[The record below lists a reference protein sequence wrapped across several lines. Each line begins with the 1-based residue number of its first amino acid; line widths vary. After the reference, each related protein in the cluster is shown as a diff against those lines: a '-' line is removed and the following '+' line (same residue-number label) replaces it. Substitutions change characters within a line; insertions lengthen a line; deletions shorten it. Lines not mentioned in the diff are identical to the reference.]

1 MCDAGWV
8 ARFRRGGSVA
18 AARGEPRSVRGSAPA
33 HNEDGGFDELLQLIG
48 EVRRAASKAG
58 YYHMCVPEH
67 LGGGGMGH
75 LAYFVGWEELF
86 RVCGPQNW
94 LMLYAVSHWAFG
106 PSRMLEKVTE
116 EARAEM
122 LAPMMAG
129 EKSMCFGLSEP
140 GAGSDA
146 SQIKTRAVPD
156 GMDGGSVGARFGRR
170 IPRWRIT
177 ASSLR

>member
-1 MCDAGWV
+1 MSAIAFDIPEDICAMRDGLRAFAEAEV
-8 ARFRRGGSVA
+8 LPRHEANSDLFADQRRLY
-18 AARGEPRSVRGSAPA
+18 
-33 HNEDGGFDELLQLIG
+33 NEDGRFSDELLQLIG

-58 YYHMCVPEH
+58 YYQMCVPEH

-94 LMLYAVSHWAFG
+94 LMLSAVSHWAFG

-129 EKSMCFGLSEP
+129 EKSMS
-140 GAGSDA
+140 
-146 SQIKTRAVPD
+146 
-156 GMDGGSVGARFGRR
+156 
-170 IPRWRIT
+170 
-177 ASSLR
+177 